1 MIKLSV
7 GRPVA
12 VAMAYFALAFLGAR
26 AWLNIPVELM
36 PNASLPRLSVN
47 GSWGGASPETVEAFL
62 TSPLEAEIQLVE
74 GVEKVTSMSYEGRAE
89 IDVLFNRDTDMDFAR
104 LDLAERLAKLEESV
118 LPPGVT
124 GVSVSQYVPQEFQ
137 QSQNRA
143 LMGYTFTG
151 PRTLASLREHL
162 VDVVVPQL
170 SQIPGVG
177 LVSVSGGRERILEVE
192 LDKEVMAA
200 LGVSTSDV
208 SSKLRSLDLVRE
220 AGAIREGEQ
229 QWTVTIRNRPASV
242 EDISEAVVSTDG
254 ERVVRISDIA
264 VAVRH
269 TYEDAWQH
277 YRVNARPAVRMNI
290 LKEIGSNSVEV
301 ADRVKER
308 MERVKGLN
316 PPNTRFILDR
326 DESEEIRRD
335 MADKRT
341 RAAISMLVVFAV
353 LFLFLSI
360 RASLVVFA
368 TIFFSVLIAI
378 NVIYFAGFTLNR
390 FTLMGLAAGFGL
402 YVDNSI
408 VVLENIYRRWQAG
421 DSSRDAILKGARHV
435 VLPILAATLTT
446 LIVYAPWLYL
456 TGEQRVYYLPMG
468 IMIVLSVIG
477 SVLVAFTFI
486 PALIGKLLPQRDP
499 SVLDGVPRHEPFYQ
513 RFYRGLVTRTLKWPW
528 VTVFVPILLLA
539 GSWYLFDRNVVRG
552 RVWFGGGSQSSFIS
566 ISIELP
572 RGSDIDRTDQLTKFF
587 EERLLQMPEIKDFTT
602 NVYATNSR
610 TIVTFPEHLEYTDVP
625 VRIKE
630 QLFAYSLGFARA
642 EVRVYGYGP
651 SFYGG
656 GGGGGGNYSIQ
667 ILGYNYE
674 QVRDI
679 AEVLGAR
686 LRRQARIRDVDT
698 NASFRSWG
706 RDRAT
711 EFAVIIHRDRAA
723 QHGVSV
729 SHLVTEINSAI
740 QGRVASGEAIK
751 MGGDE
756 IPYAVK
762 LEGYREVDLHEL
774 RKTLV
779 VTPAGDAIRLGELI
793 SIEERNLLS
802 AIRRE
807 DQQYERTVRY
817 EFRGPYKL
825 GDLVHTSFIDA
836 TDVPPGYT
844 VKKASGYNWS
854 REDQREI
861 MMVLLVAI
869 FLVFMVTSALFE
881 SIWLPLCVLLTVPM
895 ALIGVFLIF
904 FYTNAHFTREAYIG
918 VIMMGGIVVNNA
930 ILLVDH
936 INRVRRETGL
946 ALKRAIL
953 KGTMERVRP
962 ILMTSTTT
970 IGALLP
976 LVLFSPSANANIWNA
991 LALTLIG
998 GLIASTFLVLT
1009 VTPALYLLFTRG
1021 KAGVVEGVPVG
1032 GAMDGGAGAAGP
1044 AGGAHA

>member
-1 MIKLSV
+1 MIKLSM

-26 AWLNIPVELM
+26 AWLNIPIELM
-36 PNASLPRLSVN
+36 PNASLPRLSV
-47 GSWGGASPETVEAFL
+47 GGIWSGASPETVEAFL

-74 GVEKVTSMSYEGRAE
+74 GVEKVTSMSYEGRAD
-89 IDVLFNRDTDMDFAR
+89 IDVVFNRDTDMDFAR
-104 LDLAERLAKLEESV
+104 LDLAERLSKLEESV
-118 LPPGVT
+118 LPPGVR
-124 GVSVSQYVPQEFQ
+124 GVSVSQYVPEEFE
-137 QSQNRA
+137 RA
-143 LMGYTFTG
+143 QDRSLMGYTFTG
-151 PRTLASLREHL
+151 PRTLGSLRKHL
-162 VDVVVPQL
+162 EDVVVPQL
-170 SQIPGVG
+170 SQIQGVG
-177 LVSVSGGRERILEVE
+177 LVTVSGGQERILEVE

-208 SSKLRSLDLVRE
+208 STKLGSLDLVGE
-220 AGAIREGEQ
+220 AGSIREGQQ
-229 QWTVTIRNRPASV
+229 QWTVTIRNRPATA
-242 EDISEAVVSTDG
+242 EDVREAIVKSDG
-254 ERVVRISDIA
+254 GRVVRISDIA
-264 VAVRH
+264 VVRH
-269 TYEDAWQH
+269 TYEDARGY
-277 YRVNARPAVRMNI
+277 YRVNARPAVRMSV

-301 ADRVKER
+301 ADRVRER
-308 MERVKGLN
+308 MEQVKPLN
-316 PPNTRFILDR
+316 PTNTRFILDW
-326 DESEEIRRD
+326 DESEDIRRD
-335 MADKRT
+335 MADHRT

-353 LFLFLSI
+353 LFLFLSV
-360 RASLVVFA
+360 RASLVIFA

-378 NVIYFAGFTLNR
+378 NVIYFAGYTLNQL
-390 FTLMGLAAGFGL
+390 TLMGLAAGFGL

-408 VVLENIYRRWQAG
+408 VVLENIYRRWQSG
-421 DSSRDAILKGARHV
+421 HSRKDAILEGARHV

-446 LIVYAPWLYL
+446 LIVYAPFLYL
-456 TGEQRVYYLPMG
+456 SGEQRVFYLPMA

-499 SVLDGVPRHEPFYQ
+499 AALDGVPRREPFYQ
-513 RFYRGLVTRTLKWPW
+513 RFYRGLVTRTLTWPW
-528 VTVFVPILLLA
+528 VTVAIPILLFA

-552 RVWFGGGSQSSFIS
+552 RVWFGGGSQSTYIS
-566 ISIELP
+566 INISLP
-572 RGSDIDRTDQLTKFF
+572 RGSDIERTNELTKFF

-602 NVYATNSR
+602 NVGATSSSTR
-610 TIVTFPEHLEYTDVP
+610 VTFPEHLEYTDVP

-706 RDRAT
+706 RERAT
-711 EFAVIIHRDRAA
+711 EFAVVIHRDRAA

-729 SHLVTEINSAI
+729 SNLVTAIHSAV
-740 QGRVASGEAIK
+740 QGRVGGGSTIK

-774 RKTLV
+774 RKTLA
-779 VTPAGDAIRLGELI
+779 VTASGDAIRLGELI
-793 SIEERNLLS
+793 TIEERNLLS
-802 AIRRE
+802 VIRRE
-807 DQQYERTVRY
+807 NQQYERTVRY

-825 GDLVHTSFIDA
+825 GDLVHTSFIEA
-836 TDVPPGYT
+836 TEVPPGYT
-844 VKKASGYNWS
+844 VKKADGYNWS

-881 SIWLPLCVLLTVPM
+881 SVRLPLCVLLTVPM
-895 ALIGVFLIF
+895 ALIGVFLLF

-936 INRVRRETGL
+936 INRVRRESGL
-946 ALKRAIL
+946 ALKPAIL

-976 LVLFSPSANANIWNA
+976 LVLFSPTANANIWNA
-991 LALTLIG
+991 LAYTLIG
-998 GLIASTFLVLT
+998 GLVASTFLVLT
-1009 VTPALYLLFTRG
+1009 VTPGLYLLFTRG
-1021 KAGVVEGVPVG
+1021 KADVVDGVPVG
-1032 GAMDGGAGAAGP
+1032 GAGATSP
-1044 AGGAHA
+1044 AGGAPA